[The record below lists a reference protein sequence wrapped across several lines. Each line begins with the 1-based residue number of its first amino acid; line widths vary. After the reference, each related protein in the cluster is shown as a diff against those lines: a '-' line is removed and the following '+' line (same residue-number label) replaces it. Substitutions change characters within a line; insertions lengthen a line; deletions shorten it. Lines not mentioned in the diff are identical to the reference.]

1 MLTLQYPQSN
11 FHLSFLA
18 NIISGINGTFENLR
32 LSQNKIQY
40 KLIHSL
46 SIYTY
51 MYINYAFIIKTK
63 INISLRASGY
73 ISIRKVRVK
82 MSYFATCNKSIFSDK
97 TVLIFHSF
105 KLPDVI
111 ISVTT
116 CVLPTQLVSKSLIFH
131 L

>member
-51 MYINYAFIIKTK
+51 MYICIHYKDKDQHF
-63 INISLRASGY
+63 
-73 ISIRKVRVK
+73 
-82 MSYFATCNKSIFSDK
+82 FKSKRLHIY
-97 TVLIFHSF
+97 
-105 KLPDVI
+105 
-111 ISVTT
+111 
-116 CVLPTQLVSKSLIFH
+116 SKSQNEDEL
-131 L
+131 LCYM